1 VEGLS
6 PLQEK
11 LGEVLGL
18 ALAAPVVLA
27 KVEQRAHDP
36 RFDAM
41 RAEAEE
47 IQARCG
53 AIAKAWGEQRWDV
66 LAHADLVERKAGE
79 LAAAW
84 FKAATDAVQAY
95 EFLAMAEAGELA
107 ATAAL
112 GALNRGGEA
121 AIEELVAFARPV
133 QERHLLAALA
143 GCTRAAAGALAE
155 VEPAA

>member
-1 VEGLS
+1 VLT

-11 LGEVLGL
+11 LAEVLGL

-27 KVEQRAHDP
+27 KVEQRADDP
-36 RFDAM
+36 SLAEMREDA
-41 RAEAEE
+41 AE

-53 AIAKAWGEQRWDV
+53 AIAAAWGEQRWDA
-66 LAHADLVERKAGE
+66 LSHADLVQRKACE

-107 ATAAL
+107 ATSAL

-121 AIEELVAFARPV
+121 EIEELVAFAWPV
-133 QERHLLAALA
+133 QERHLLAALE

-155 VEPAA
+155 AEPAA

>member
-1 VEGLS
+1 MLT

-11 LGEVLGL
+11 LAEVLGL

-27 KVEQRAHDP
+27 KVEQRADDP
-36 RFDAM
+36 RLAEA
-41 RAEAEE
+41 RAEAEA

-53 AIAKAWGEQRWDV
+53 AIAKAWGELRWDV
-66 LAHADLVERKAGE
+66 LSHADLVERKAAE
-79 LAAAW
+79 LAAVW
-84 FKAATDAVQAY
+84 FTAATDAVQAY

-121 AIEELVAFARPV
+121 AIEELVSFARPV
-133 QERHLLAALA
+133 QERHLRAALD
-143 GCTRAAAGALAE
+143 GCTRAAAGARAE
-155 VEPAA
+155 REPVA

>member
-11 LGEVLGL
+11 LAEVLGL
-18 ALAAPVVLA
+18 ALAAPVVIA
-27 KVEQRAHDP
+27 KVEQRADDP
-36 RFDAM
+36 AFDGM
-41 RAEAEE
+41 RAEARE

-53 AIAKAWGEQRWDV
+53 AIAKGWGELRWDV
-66 LAHADLVERKAGE
+66 LTHADLVERKAGE
-79 LAAAW
+79 LSSAW

-107 ATAAL
+107 ATSAL

-121 AIEELVAFARPV
+121 EIEELVQFARPV
-133 QERHLLAALA
+133 QERHLLAALE